1 MAIQPVHN
9 EPWLLQRVAA
19 DSEQAFAALFD
30 AYHQQLG
37 EYVFR
42 LTDSVPVT
50 EEIVQDVFIKLWL
63 KRQTLPQLDSFT
75 NYLFILLRNQTLSY
89 LRKRATERTRYLE
102 WAGSL
107 EQPEEAPD
115 ETSAEYS
122 AWIEEAIAQLPERQ
136 REVFVLSRYHRL
148 TRQQIAT
155 QLDISDNT
163 VKTHLDRAVIAI
175 KKHVQDKIPA
185 AVLLVVLW
193 R

>member
-9 EPWLLQRVAA
+9 EPWLLQQVAA
-19 DSEQAFAALFD
+19 DSEQAFGELFE

-42 LTDSVPVT
+42 LTDSVPVA

-63 KRQTLPQLDSFT
+63 KRQSLPQLSSFT

-89 LRKRATERTRYLE
+89 LRKHASERTRYLQ
-102 WAGSL
+102 WAASL

-115 ETSAEYS
+115 ETSEQYA
-122 AWIEEAIAQLPERQ
+122 AWLEEAVAQLPERQ
-136 REVFVLSRYHRL
+136 REIFVLSRYHRL
-148 TRQQIAT
+148 TRQQIAAK
-155 QLDISDNT
+155 LDITDNT
-163 VKTHLDRAVIAI
+163 VKTHLERAVKAI
-175 KKHVQDKIPA
+175 RAHVQDKIPA